1 MLELGI
7 VLALIAL
14 NGAFSLSEFAVVSAR
29 KTRLKK
35 MLEDGRRGAAAALA
49 LAEDPGRFLSTVQIG
64 ITLVGIISGAF
75 SGATLGHQ
83 LRDILLSRGFSL
95 TVADS
100 VGYGAVIGLITYLSV
115 VIGELLPKNLALRN
129 AETIACRMAPTMSI
143 ISRIASPL
151 VWLLDNSTR
160 FLFWL
165 IGGSA
170 QSENTITDEEIRTL
184 VAEAKTSGVIEPH
197 EQQMISAVLR
207 LGDRTARAV
216 MTPRTEVEWLDLT
229 GSRDDVWGR
238 LIAAGHSWLPVGE
251 GSPENLTGVIAVR
264 EAVSASLASNSFD
277 VQAHIRQAPIA
288 PDSADA
294 LDVLDTL
301 RKAEAPI
308 VLIHDEYG
316 HFEGIVTPAD
326 ILDAI
331 VGSFRSDEGA
341 EEKEF
346 VQRADGS
353 WLLAGWMPVDEMA
366 EMLGVTLPERRSYET
381 VAGLI
386 IDELNRIPEL
396 GEVVDIEEWRFE
408 IMDLDGRRVDKVLA
422 SRMTTES

>member
-7 VLALIAL
+7 LLLLIAI
-14 NGAFSLSEFAVVSAR
+14 NGAFSLSELAVVSAR
-29 KTRLKK
+29 KSRLKK
-35 MLEDGRRGAAAALA
+35 WVEDGRRGAAAALA

-64 ITLVGIISGAF
+64 ITLVGIVSGAY

-83 LRDILLSRGFSL
+83 LRDILISRGFSL

-129 AETIACRMAPTMSI
+129 AETIACRMAPTMSV

-151 VWLLDNSTR
+151 VWLLDSSTR

-165 IGGSA
+165 VGAST
-170 QSENTITDEEIRTL
+170 QPENTITDEEIKTL
-184 VAEAKTSGVIEPH
+184 VAEAQTSGVIERH

-229 GSRDDVWGR
+229 GSRDEIWGR
-238 LIAAGHSWLPVGE
+238 LIVASHSWLPVGE
-251 GSPENLTGVIAVR
+251 ASTDNLYGVIAVR

-277 VQAHIRQAPIA
+277 VEVHIRQAPIV

-294 LDVLDTL
+294 LDVLDIL

-308 VLIHDEYG
+308 VLVHDEYG

-331 VGSFRSDEGA
+331 AGSFRSDEGVG
-341 EEKEF
+341 EKEF

-366 EMLGVTLPERRSYET
+366 EMLGVALPERRNYET

-396 GEVVDIEEWRFE
+396 GETVDIIDWRFE
-408 IMDLDGRRVDKVLA
+408 IVDLDGRRIDKVLA
-422 SRMTTES
+422 SKLTTKS